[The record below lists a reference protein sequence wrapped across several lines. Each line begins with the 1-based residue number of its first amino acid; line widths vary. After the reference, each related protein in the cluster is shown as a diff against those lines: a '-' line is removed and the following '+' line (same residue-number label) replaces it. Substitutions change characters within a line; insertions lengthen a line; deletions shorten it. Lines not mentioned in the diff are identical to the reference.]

1 MSDRIPIQLRLEGKV
16 KWLTKD
22 RSDSEQSLSAKILVD
37 YVETLLQDLNVTYA
51 NKSNMKSSMQNMKR
65 GGWQQHYRFSPCN
78 SCL

>member
-37 YVETLLQDLNVTYA
+37 WTETLLQDLKVTYP
-51 NKSNMKSSMQNMKR
+51 NGS
-65 GGWQQHYRFSPCN
+65 HIN
-78 SCL
+78 SRDLLDMLALHHNILVGQPD